1 MLYSQQIGGIQMLL
15 RRVVAHLR
23 KQEWTAVA
31 LDFLIVVLGVFVGLQ
46 VNNWNTARAD
56 RQAER
61 EIIAAVADDIRR
73 EREELDV
80 GRESALMSIRA
91 ANAALI
97 AAGQP
102 PTVAVQ
108 FPNSNVGLLDYRSLD
123 VSGAALEP
131 IDTNASAWTWITAR
145 YFPSASSAAFDT
157 LVNTGRLGII
167 RNVELVRKFQLYR
180 QRWESLEGSQRAIY
194 RELRDRA
201 VYVGEA
207 SGLSPFT
214 NIEPAA
220 LGALVRE
227 SPILRT
233 TMRTHLEYTILH
245 LSQMAAMDAQAAA
258 TLEMIDAEMAR

>member
-1 MLYSQQIGGIQMLL
+1 MIL
-15 RRVVAHLR
+15 RRITEHVKA
-23 KQEWTAVA
+23 QNWFAVA
-31 LDFLIVVLGVFVGLQ
+31 VDFVIVVFGVFLGLQ
-46 VNNWNTARAD
+46 VNNWNEARAD
-56 RQAER
+56 RLAER
-61 EIIAAVADDIRR
+61 EIITAIADDIRR
-73 EREELDV
+73 EREELGV

-97 AAGQP
+97 AAGEP

-123 VSGAALEP
+123 VSGSVLEP
-131 IDTNASAWTWITAR
+131 LDKDVSAWTWITAR
-145 YFPSASSAAFDT
+145 YFPSASSAAFDS
-157 LVNTGRLGII
+157 LVSTGRLGII

-180 QRWESLEGSQRAIY
+180 QRWNSLEGSQRAIY

-201 VYVGEA
+201 VYAGQE

-214 NIEPAA
+214 NIDPAA

-227 SPILRT
+227 SPILRA

-258 TLEMIDAEMAR
+258 TIEMIDAEIAR

>member
-1 MLYSQQIGGIQMLL
+1 MMLQ
-15 RRVVAHLR
+15 RVVAHLR

-31 LDFLIVVLGVFVGLQ
+31 LDFLVVVLGVFVGLQ
-46 VNNWNTARAD
+46 VNNWNEARVD
-56 RQAER
+56 RLAER
-61 EIIAAVADDIRR
+61 EIIAAIADDIRR
-73 EREELDV
+73 DREDLDV

-97 AAGQP
+97 AAGEP

-131 IDTNASAWTWITAR
+131 LDMDASAWTWITAR
-145 YFPSASSAAFDT
+145 YFPNASSAAFDS
-157 LVNTGRLGII
+157 LVSTGRLGII
-167 RNVELVRKFQLYR
+167 RNVELVRELQLYR
-180 QRWESLEGSQRAIY
+180 QRWDGLEGSQRSIY

-201 VYVGEA
+201 VYAGEE
-207 SGLSPFT
+207 SGLTPFT
-214 NIEPAA
+214 DVDPAA
-220 LGALVRE
+220 LGVLVRE
-227 SPILRT
+227 SPALRA

>member
-1 MLYSQQIGGIQMLL
+1 MIL
-15 RRVVAHLR
+15 RRIAEAFRRQDWFTVFV
-23 KQEWTAVA
+23 ETM
-31 LDFLIVVLGVFVGLQ
+31 IVVLGVFLGLQ
-46 VNNWNTARAD
+46 VNNWNAARAD
-56 RQAER
+56 RLAEK
-61 EIIAAVADDIRR
+61 EIITAIADDIRR

-97 AAGQP
+97 AAGEP

-108 FPNSNVGLLDYRSLD
+108 FPNSKVGLLDYRSLD
-123 VSGAALEP
+123 VSGSALEP
-131 IDTNASAWTWITAR
+131 LDKGASAWTWITAR
-145 YFPSASSAAFDT
+145 YFPSASSAAFDS
-157 LVNTGRLGII
+157 LVSTGRLGII

-180 QRWESLEGSQRAIY
+180 QHWDSLEGSQRAIY

-201 VYVGEA
+201 VHAGEE

-214 NIEPAA
+214 NIDAGA

-227 SPILRT
+227 SPTLRA

-258 TLEMIDAEMAR
+258 TLEMIDAEKAR